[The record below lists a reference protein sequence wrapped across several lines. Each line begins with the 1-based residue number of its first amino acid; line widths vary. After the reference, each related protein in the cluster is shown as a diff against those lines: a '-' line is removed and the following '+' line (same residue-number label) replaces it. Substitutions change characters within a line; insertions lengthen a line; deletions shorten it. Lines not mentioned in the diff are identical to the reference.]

1 MMRGEDGPLQMRKLL
16 NVLFKRKFQVL
27 AFFLAVVATITA
39 ITFVMKPVYESTAQ
53 LLVTMGEGSV
63 LLSGFND
70 NSPLVRLDYEN
81 VINSE
86 IEILKSKAV
95 AEKVINTM
103 GGPKKVYP
111 SMISNDRENN
121 TDAGFSGAL
130 QQFSEDLRVEAIR
143 KSSLISL
150 SYRNS
155 SPELSAQVLNN
166 LAAIY
171 IDHHSDLRRTKKPYE
186 FFKNQVEILKGRL
199 NTAEKTYE
207 TYKDRHNLTNFEEQK
222 TIYLKQLSDL
232 QTSQSDTHRGISE
245 ADSRLAELSKQLSA
259 TPAKIPREQQDMY
272 NESLLSNLNTK
283 LVELQLEEKNLAVK
297 YTDDSRFLK
306 NVRDEIA
313 FVKRKIGEQSST
325 TLGRNTTGI
334 NAVYQLLQ
342 QDIMRQQSDR
352 KALGAKLNGL
362 TAQVAAAEQKLK
374 ELNAVER
381 EYYRLRQDMEIAKR
395 NYELYLTKLEETRIS
410 DAMNTERIS
419 SVSLVEPASV
429 PMRPVSPKVL
439 LNLLVAVFVGVL
451 GGIALAFIAEI
462 LGDKIT
468 TPEDAERLMGVPVLT
483 TTPYVLRAQIR
494 GKVPTQIA
502 QG

>member
-1 MMRGEDGPLQMRKLL
+1 MMRGEDGPLQMRRFL

-27 AFFLAVVATITA
+27 AFFLAVVATITTL
-39 ITFVMKPVYESTAQ
+39 TFVMKPVYESTAQ
-53 LLVTMGEGSV
+53 LLVTMGGGSV
-63 LLSGFND
+63 LFSGLND
-70 NSPLVRLDYEN
+70 NSQSVRLDYEN

-86 IEILKSKAV
+86 TEILKSKAV
-95 AEKVINTM
+95 AEKVIKTM
-103 GGPKKVYP
+103 GGPDKVYP
-111 SMISNDRENN
+111 GLLSNDREKN
-121 TDAGFSGAL
+121 TDAEFHGAL
-130 QQFSEDLRVEAIR
+130 QQFSEDLRVEAIP

-150 SYRNS
+150 SYRNPS
-155 SPELSAQVLNN
+155 SVLSTQVLNH

-199 NTAEKTYE
+199 NTAEKEYE
-207 TYKDRHNLTNFEEQK
+207 TFKDRHSLTNFEEQK
-222 TIYLKQLSDL
+222 TIYLKQLSEL
-232 QTSQSDTHRGISE
+232 QTSQSETHRLISE
-245 ADSRLAELSKQLSA
+245 ADSRLAELRKQLSA
-259 TPAKIPREQQDMY
+259 TPAKIPREQQDTY
-272 NESLLSNLNTK
+272 NEHLLSTLNAK

-313 FVKRKIGEQSST
+313 FVKRKIGEQSIT
-325 TLGRNTTGI
+325 TIGRNTTGI
-334 NAVYQLLQ
+334 NSVYQLLQ
-342 QDIMRQQSDR
+342 QDSMRQESDL
-352 KALGAKLNGL
+352 KALGAKFNGL

-381 EYYRLRQDMEIAKR
+381 EYYRLRQDVEITKR
-395 NYELYLTKLEETRIS
+395 NYELYLTKLEESRIS

-439 LNLLVAVFVGVL
+439 LNLLVAVFVGAL

-462 LGDKIT
+462 LGDKIA
-468 TPEDAERLMGVPVLT
+468 TPEDAERLLGVPVLAT
-483 TTPYVLRAQIR
+483 VPYSPR
-494 GKVPTQIA
+494 
-502 QG
+502 